1 MNYQVRFKDIDPDT
15 GLVSQDTMIASCETC
30 ESAEWIVHALGVESV
45 SQGGSH
51 DPNREF
57 YVLDCSTSL

>member
-1 MNYQVRFKDIDPDT
+1 MKYQVRFRDIDPDT
-15 GLVSQDTMIASCETC
+15 GLVSQDKMIASCETC
-30 ESAEWIVHALGVESV
+30 ESAEWIVNALEVESF
-45 SQGGSH
+45 SQLSH